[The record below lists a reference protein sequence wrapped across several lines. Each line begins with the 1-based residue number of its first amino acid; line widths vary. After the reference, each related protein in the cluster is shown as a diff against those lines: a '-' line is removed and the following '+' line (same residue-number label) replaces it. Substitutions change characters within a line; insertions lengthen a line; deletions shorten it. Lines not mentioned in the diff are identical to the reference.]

1 MVGIK
6 YVGKKEKH
14 TDHLYGTG
22 LAWVLD
28 QVHNVSDAVADKMAV
43 HTDIYFL
50 CKPAEGAPEAEVTDH
65 APPEQEELQP
75 ILPHLD
81 GMGKDELVTYAQ
93 QHFGENMSKSMKVE
107 NMRARVL
114 NLIQARGF

>member
-22 LAWVLD
+22 LTWVLD
-28 QVHNVSDAVADKMAV
+28 QVHNVPDEIADRMAV

-50 CKPAEGAPEAEVTDH
+50 CKPFKDEPVAEVTEPVIIEQDYK
-65 APPEQEELQP
+65 PP
-75 ILPHLD
+75 LPQLD
-81 GMGKDELVTYAQ
+81 YMGKDELVTYAQ
-93 QHFGENMSKSMKVE
+93 QHFGENLSKSMKVE